1 MMSLSEQKLEKIK
14 FLEDCKISDLAKSS
28 KTSSLASLVLV
39 FAYFISISS
48 GEKNFLSYYQLAACA
63 FLTVALSLRLLHTFN
78 TQNLKWLTNF
88 TIFSTLVA
96 MGWSAAFLSAIL
108 EESENLKVLLV
119 TFAVIT
125 GIVSSA
131 VYSLAISKRDF
142 IIFVIMAFIPIY
154 YKLNTLDYDA
164 SFQVAINVILSAF
177 ILFLANQQRQIEDT
191 WTEQRMINFELKKLM
206 NLFPGGIAVLKEG
219 LYLKTNIYFDQI
231 IKQKS
236 TNTSVQKLI
245 QSIYQF
251 SVSKHEGRHQ
261 WQTEVPIQ
269 GEMRTHLV
277 ITENRES
284 LNGPETVV
292 TIVDIEDYTRIEK
305 ENQIQRAS
313 LEQSA
318 KMAAL
323 GVMSSGIAHEINN
336 PLAIILARVQ
346 LMQTQLQSL
355 EPDPKTEKITSSIQI
370 IDQAVKRISKIIKSL
385 QSFSRESSKDPM
397 ELVSLFDVIEMTLSL
412 CESKIKSAGVKLESS
427 VDPSIKVSCRPVEI
441 SQVLLNALNNSLH
454 AVSGATEKWIKLE
467 AEVSNH
473 VVEIKI
479 TDSGHGIEE
488 SLREKVMIPFFTT
501 KDVGSGTGLGL
512 SLSKGIIESH
522 GGQFYF
528 EHRGPNT
535 QLVIELPVQQS

>member
-1 MMSLSEQKLEKIK
+1 MSLGEQKLEKLK

-48 GEKNFLSYYQLAACA
+48 ADKNNISIYQLVAFA
-63 FLTVALSLRLLHTFN
+63 FLTVALLLRLLHTFN
-78 TQNLKWLTNF
+78 TQNVKWLDHF
-88 TIFSTLVA
+88 SIYSTLVA
-96 MGWSAAFLSAIL
+96 IGWSAAFLSAIL
-108 EESENLKVLLV
+108 IESENIKVLLV

-142 IIFVIMAFIPIY
+142 IIFVVMAFIPIY
-154 YKLNTLDYDA
+154 YKLNTIDNSF
-164 SFQVAINVILSAF
+164 SFQIAINVILVAF
-177 ILFLANQQRQIEDT
+177 TGFLIRQQKQIEET

-206 NLFPGGIAVLKEG
+206 NLFPGGIAVLREG

-231 IKQKS
+231 LKQKNS
-236 TNTSVQKLI
+236 NSGVQELI
-245 QSIYQF
+245 QSIHQF
-251 SVSKHEGRHQ
+251 SVVKHEGRHR
-261 WQTEVPIQ
+261 WQTEIPVG

-277 ITENRES
+277 ITENRDS
-284 LNGPETVV
+284 VYGPETVV
-292 TIVDIEDYTRIEK
+292 TIVDMEDYKRIEK
-305 ENQIQRAS
+305 ENLSQRAS
-313 LEQSA
+313 LEQNA

-346 LMQTQLQSL
+346 LMQSYLQAIA
-355 EPDPKTEKITSSIQI
+355 PDPNTEKMASSIQI

-385 QSFSRESSKDPM
+385 QSFSRESSQDPM
-397 ELVSLFDVIEMTLSL
+397 EMVSLSEIVEMTLGL
-412 CESKIKSAGVKLESS
+412 CESKIKNANVTFERKVE
-427 VDPSIKVSCRPVEI
+427 PTIKILCRSVEI
-441 SQVLLNALNNSLH
+441 SQVLLNAINNSLH
-454 AVSGATEKWIKLE
+454 AASSQETKWIKLE
-467 AEVSNH
+467 AQVLNH
-473 VVEIKI
+473 FVEIKV
-479 TDSGHGIEE
+479 TDSGPGIEE

-512 SLSKGIIESH
+512 SLSKGIVESH

-528 EHRGPNT
+528 NHDCPNT
-535 QLVIELPVQQS
+535 QLVIKLPLQEGP